1 MERLV
6 ALAAGVSGL
15 AAFFALLWAM
25 LLERRLEAAGK
36 KEGESSRRILE
47 LESAN
52 ALAELKLS
60 ETRKK
65 LFYFEDKELKSQ
77 KDGISSL
84 VGRARKTISL
94 CIPEID
100 ELLEAALKR
109 TNAKAKI
116 ITAQPHT
123 GIEKAEMRTLKSID
137 LTLVLID
144 GLQGHLLENNQPTKL
159 SRQKLAKAMAGFA
172 TLWESAQP

>member
-36 KEGESSRRILE
+36 REAESSRRILE

-65 LFYFEDKELKSQ
+65 LSYFEDKELRSQ

-84 VGRARKTISL
+84 VGRARKTISI
-94 CIPEID
+94 CTPEID

-109 TNAKAKI
+109 TKAKAKI

-123 GIEKAEMRTLKSID
+123 GIERAETRAMKSID

-144 GLQGHLLENNQPTKL
+144 GLQGHLLENSSFTKL
-159 SRQKLAKAMAGFA
+159 SKARLAKATAGFA
-172 TLWESAQP
+172 TLWESAKP